1 MKRLALIAALAFLAA
16 PLLTLSQADAQTSNS
31 KAKAEQLLRKGAPG
45 KPVVQQPKANPMA
58 TTGATP
64 GRLNPYTNQ
73 VSPAANTK
81 TGSALKAGRCLN
93 GVMSC

>member
-1 MKRLALIAALAFLAA
+1 MKRLALIAALATLAA
-16 PLLTLSQADAQTSNS
+16 PVLTLSVADAQTSNS

-45 KPVVQQPKANPMA
+45 VKPAQQKVNPMA

-73 VSPAANTK
+73 VSPAANAK

>member
-1 MKRLALIAALAFLAA
+1 MKRLALIVALAALVA
-16 PLLTLSQADAQTSNS
+16 PVLTLSVADAQSSN
-31 KAKAEQLLRKGAPG
+31 AKAEMLLRKGTPG
-45 KPVVQQPKANPMA
+45 KTVVQQPKVNPMA

-73 VSPAANTK
+73 VSPATKAK

>member
-1 MKRLALIAALAFLAA
+1 MKRLALIVALAALTA
-16 PLLTLSQADAQTSNS
+16 PVLTLTAADAQSTS

-45 KPVVQQPKANPMA
+45 KAVAPQTKVNPMA

-73 VSPAANTK
+73 VSPATKAK